1 MPAANRLPSFVRSVD
16 PQLPREIWILQVGG
30 LVNAFGNGIVLPF
43 LIIYLHNVRGIPL
56 GIAGLVAAT
65 NSVCGFASGFA
76 AGTLSDRIGPRRVL
90 IGALCVMALAM
101 ALFPLVHDAWQA
113 FLLYGLSGLGS
124 GSFWPSQST
133 LLSGLAPRARR
144 HSAFATQRL
153 TMNLGTALGGLVGGA
168 IAAHS
173 FTALFLLDAAT
184 FLGYVV
190 VLLRLPEPAPHPE
203 RGTGSYLEVIRN
215 RVFMSYV
222 ALNALVIAASIATWV
237 ELLPPFA
244 KNQSHVSSQGIGVL
258 WAVDSIVV
266 VVAQL
271 PAAKLVEGRRRMRG
285 LALMS
290 FVFAAALLG
299 FDAAGYWTSGWIAA
313 GVLSAITVI
322 FAAGECLHGTIH
334 APLVADLAPPR
345 VVGRYLAFSS
355 SSWQIGWTIGP
366 AGGGFILQHAPYA
379 LWPIAAGLQLV
390 AGGWALAL
398 ERFLP
403 RSVLRTPHV
412 EPAPAVA
419 GLAAGPPG

>member
-1 MPAANRLPSFVRSVD
+1 M
-16 PQLPREIWILQVGG
+16 
-30 LVNAFGNGIVLPF
+30 LPF

-56 GIAGLVAAT
+56 GVAGLVAAF
-65 NSVCGFASGFA
+65 NSVCGFCSGFA

-90 IGALCVMALAM
+90 IAALCVMAVATG
-101 ALFPLVHDAWQA
+101 LFPLVHNAWEA
-113 FLLYGLSGLGS
+113 FVLYGLSGLGS

-133 LLSGLAPRARR
+133 LVTGLTPANRR

-153 TMNLGTALGGLVGGA
+153 TMNLGVALGGLAGGF

-173 FTALFLLDAAT
+173 FTALFLLDACT
-184 FLGYVV
+184 FVAYVV
-190 VLLRLPEPAPHPE
+190 VLLRLTAPDLHPE
-203 RGTGSYLEVIRN
+203 RAAGSYLEVVRN

-222 ALNALVIAASIATWV
+222 GLNALVIAASMAVWV

-244 KNQSHVSSQGIGVL
+244 KNQAHVGTEGVGL
-258 WAVDSIVV
+258 IWAVDSLVV

-271 PAAKLVEGRRRMRG
+271 PVAKVMEGRRRMRG
-285 LALMS
+285 LALMC
-290 FVFAAALLG
+290 VVWAASLLG

-313 GVLSAITVI
+313 ALLAAITIV

-334 APLVADLAPPR
+334 LPLAADLAPPR

-355 SSWQIGWTIGP
+355 QSWQIGWIIGP

-390 AGGWALAL
+390 AAAWALGL
-398 ERFLP
+398 ERALP
-403 RSVLRTPHV
+403 RGVRRTPHV
-412 EPAPAVA
+412 EPSP
-419 GLAAGPPG
+419 GFAAGPPG